1 MKVIKPTKKMLALI
15 KAKREEHK
23 KLRKD
28 DTENKGDN

>member
-1 MKVIKPTKKMLALI
+1 MKVRKPTKKMIALI

-28 DTENKGDN
+28 DTAN